1 LVYVKVPL
9 DKPNAGGKTPVPL
22 RLIVCGL
29 PAPDDV
35 IVIVP
40 VRVPVAVGVNVTV
53 TVQVAFCASVAVQL
67 LV

>member
-1 LVYVKVPL
+1 VNVNEL
-9 DKPNAGGKTPVPL
+9 DESPSVGGNTPVPL

-35 IVIVP
+35 IATEP

-53 TVQVAFCASVAVQL
+53 TVQVLPCASVAVQSF
-67 LV
+67 V